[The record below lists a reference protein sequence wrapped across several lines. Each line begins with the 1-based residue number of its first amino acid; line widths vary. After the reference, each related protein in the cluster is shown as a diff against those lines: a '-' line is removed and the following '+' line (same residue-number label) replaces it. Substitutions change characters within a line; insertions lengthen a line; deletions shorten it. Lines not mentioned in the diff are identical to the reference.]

1 LNASLRA
8 DNRVPRLSGTFGRQF
23 SDLVLFAA
31 TLTELTI
38 LFFTTETFTVID
50 WIYILQHLVVLG
62 IAISRPAPK
71 VQDRSLASSAAVAV
85 AYLYPYAQVIYLRW
99 IPGDPAWPAGGLVM
113 VSVATGLSIVSLLY
127 LGRHFGVR
135 PALRGLVTTGP
146 YALVRH
152 PIYLSYLMSDIGY
165 NLQEWNFGTALLVL
179 LGWVS
184 LIYRI
189 LAEERVL
196 SQDPG
201 WPEYAALV
209 RYRLIPGIW

>member
-1 LNASLRA
+1 M
-8 DNRVPRLSGTFGRQF
+8 PRLIGTSGRQF

-50 WIYILQHLVVLG
+50 WIYILQHVAVLG
-62 IAISRPAPK
+62 IAISRPPPK

-99 IPGDPAWPAGGLVM
+99 IPGDAAWPAAGLVM
-113 VSVATGLSIVSLLY
+113 VSVAAGLSFISLLY
-127 LGRHFGVR
+127 LGRHFGIR

-146 YALVRH
+146 YGLVRH
-152 PIYLSYLMSDIGY
+152 PIYLSYLVSDIGY
-165 NLQEWNFGTALLVL
+165 NLQEWNSGTALLVL

-196 SQDPG
+196 SQDPV

>member
-1 LNASLRA
+1 M
-8 DNRVPRLSGTFGRQF
+8 V
-23 SDLVLFAA
+23 FA
-31 TLTELTI
+31 
-38 LFFTTETFTVID
+38 
-50 WIYILQHLVVLG
+50 
-62 IAISRPAPK
+62 RPCA
-71 VQDRSLASSAAVAV
+71 
-85 AYLYPYAQVIYLRW
+85 
-99 IPGDPAWPAGGLVM
+99 
-113 VSVATGLSIVSLLY
+113 
-127 LGRHFGVR
+127 
-135 PALRGLVTTGP
+135 GLVTTGP

-152 PIYLSYLMSDIGY
+152 PIYLSYLVSDIGY
-165 NLQEWNFGTALLVL
+165 NLQEWNSGTALLVL

>member
-1 LNASLRA
+1 M
-8 DNRVPRLSGTFGRQF
+8 PRLIGTSGRQF

-31 TLTELTI
+31 TLTELAI
-38 LFFTTETFTVID
+38 LFFTTDTFTVID
-50 WIYILQHLVVLG
+50 WIYILQHVFVLG
-62 IAISRPAPK
+62 IAVSRPPPK
-71 VQDRSLASSAAVAV
+71 AQDRSLGAGAAVAV

-99 IPGDPAWPAGGLVM
+99 IPGEAAWPAGGLVM
-113 VSVATGLSIVSLLY
+113 VSVATGLSVDSLLY
-127 LGRHFGVR
+127 LGRYFGIR

-152 PIYLSYLMSDIGY
+152 PIYLSYLVSDIGY

>member
-1 LNASLRA
+1 M
-8 DNRVPRLSGTFGRQF
+8 PRIIGTSGRQF

-38 LFFTTETFTVID
+38 LFFTMETFTVID

-62 IAISRPAPK
+62 IAISRTPPK
-71 VQDRSLASSAAVAV
+71 VQDRSLASNAAVAV

-99 IPGDPAWPAGGLVM
+99 IPGDAAWPDGGLVM
-113 VSVATGLSIVSLLY
+113 VSVAAGLSFISLLY
-127 LGRHFGVR
+127 LGRHFGIR

-152 PIYLSYLMSDIGY
+152 PIYLSYLVSDIGY
-165 NLQEWNFGTALLVL
+165 NLQEWNSGTALLVL

-201 WPEYAALV
+201 WPDYAALV
-209 RYRLIPGIW
+209 RYHLIPGIW

>member
-1 LNASLRA
+1 M
-8 DNRVPRLSGTFGRQF
+8 PRLIGTSGRQF

-31 TLTELTI
+31 TLTELAI
-38 LFFTTETFTVID
+38 LFFTTDTFTVID
-50 WIYILQHLVVLG
+50 WIYILQHVFVLG
-62 IAISRPAPK
+62 IAVSRPPPK
-71 VQDRSLASSAAVAV
+71 AQDRSLGAGAAVAV

-99 IPGDPAWPAGGLVM
+99 IPGEAAWPAGGLVM
-113 VSVATGLSIVSLLY
+113 VSVATGLSVVSLLY
-127 LGRHFGVR
+127 LGRYFGIR

-152 PIYLSYLMSDIGY
+152 PIYLSYLVSDIGY

-189 LAEERVL
+189 LAEERML

-201 WPEYAALV
+201 WREYAVLV

>member
-1 LNASLRA
+1 
-8 DNRVPRLSGTFGRQF
+8 VPRPIGTSGRQF

-50 WIYILQHLVVLG
+50 WIYILQHVAVLG
-62 IAISRPAPK
+62 IAISRPPPK

-99 IPGDPAWPAGGLVM
+99 IPGDAAWPAAGLVM
-113 VSVATGLSIVSLLY
+113 VSVAAGLSFISLLY
-127 LGRHFGVR
+127 LGRHFGIR

-146 YALVRH
+146 YGLVRH
-152 PIYLSYLMSDIGY
+152 PIYLSYLVSDIGY
-165 NLQEWNFGTALLVL
+165 NLQEWNSGTALLVL

-196 SQDPG
+196 SQDPV